1 METKIII
8 NALRE
13 CKKPYTVMLDVSAE
27 MIANRLEE
35 LETQNSL
42 LRAEN
47 KFQKTFYAPQFEWI
61 SVEDRLPDANNLVLC
76 WWESYDGEREH
87 YGFAT
92 FQSNGVWY
100 VSNEGMH
107 KVTHWMSLPSPP
119 KPKEPTF
126 KDVFL
131 EKFPKTPLG
140 YNGALKLCARNVFPQ
155 INCSLSNGCAECW
168 KQTYFEGEGENNA

>member
-27 MIANRLEE
+27 MIADRLEE

-42 LRAEN
+42 LRAEK
-47 KFQKTFYAPQFEWI
+47 KFQKTFYAQQPEWI
-61 SVEDRLPDANNLVLC
+61 SVEERLPEPLTSVLAYDYKNKRIGVFCFANP
-76 WWESYDGEREH
+76 EDI
-87 YGFAT
+87 
-92 FQSNGVWY
+92 GVCI
-100 VSNEGMH
+100 S
-107 KVTHWMSLPSPP
+107 HWMPLPEPP

-131 EKFPKTPLG
+131 KAFPKATILNP
-140 YNGALKLCARNVFPQ
+140 AVTIDCCAVFPW
-155 INCSLSNGCAECW
+155 LLDEKGCCQMDMTCEECW
-168 KQTYFEGEGENNA
+168 SQPYFEEEGGEE